1 MAKESR
7 FSNNINIKNRKASF
21 EYQFLDKYLAGI
33 QLRGSEIKSIREGK
47 VSLQEAYCTFVNE
60 ELFVKNMNI
69 SPYEQATH
77 TNHDP
82 KRDRKLLLTKKEL
95 EKLEKKYEEKGL
107 TIVPVRLF
115 ISNKGL
121 AKLEIALGKGKKLYD
136 KREDIKKK
144 DMARDLQRMKY

>member
-21 EYQFLDKYLAGI
+21 EYQFIDKYQAGI
-33 QLRGSEIKSIREGK
+33 QLQGSEIKSIREGK
-47 VSLQEAYCTFVNE
+47 VSLQEAYCTFVENE
-60 ELFVKNMNI
+60 LYVKNMNI

-95 EKLEKKYEEKGL
+95 TKLEKKYEEKGL
-107 TIVPVRLF
+107 TIVPIRLF
-115 ISNKGL
+115 INGKGL
-121 AKLEIALGKGKKLYD
+121 AKLEIALSKGKKLYD

-144 DMARDLQRMKY
+144 DMARDMQRMKI

>member
-21 EYQFLDKYLAGI
+21 EYQFIDKYLAGI

-47 VSLQEAYCTFVNE
+47 VSLQEAYCTFENE

-107 TIVPVRLF
+107 TIIPVRLF
-115 ISNKGL
+115 INNKGL

-144 DMARDLQRMKY
+144 DMTRDLQRMKI

>member
-21 EYQFLDKYLAGI
+21 EYQFIDKYLAGI
-33 QLRGSEIKSIREGK
+33 QLQGSEIKSIREGK
-47 VSLQEAYCTFVNE
+47 VSLQEAYCTFVENE
-60 ELFVKNMNI
+60 LYVKNMNI

-95 EKLEKKYEEKGL
+95 TKLEKKYEEKGL
-107 TIVPVRLF
+107 TIVPIRLF
-115 ISNKGL
+115 INGKGL
-121 AKLEIALGKGKKLYD
+121 AKLEIALSKGKKLYD

-144 DMARDLQRMKY
+144 DMARDMQRMKI